1 MAMIFQQ
8 ISTQQGCQSYL
19 IGCSNQHSA
28 IIIDPELSMLDTYRA
43 LLSREGLRLHYLLDT
58 HTHADHFSASQ
69 TLARQLQVP
78 VIMHRNSPA
87 PFVSFHVDDGELI
100 HLGELKLEIIHTPGH
115 TEDSICILIADRV
128 LTGDT
133 LLLGG
138 TGRSDLPGG
147 DPAKLYNS
155 LFNKLLLLPPE
166 TQVYPAHIYNEK
178 KHTTIAAELL
188 NNPRL
193 QVTERMSFIHQMN
206 TLNLNMPDHLTEALR
221 TNLSGGKTV
230 AGLLAE
236 AAEKVSFMSLKEVAL
251 RLRTE
256 PEEILLLDVR
266 ETDAFLKGH
275 IPRAINI
282 PRGQL
287 ELQVNSLLTNPT
299 QRIVTYCQFGKISTL
314 AAATLKELGFNR
326 AVALD
331 DGFNGWQAMDYPVE
345 PAVQKD
351 DG

>member
-1 MAMIFQQ
+1 MIFHQLA
-8 ISTQQGCQSYL
+8 TQRGCQSYL
-19 IGCSNQHSA
+19 IGCSHQRSA
-28 IIIDPELSMLDTYRA
+28 IIIDPELSMQDNYRA
-43 LLSREGLRLHYLLDT
+43 LLNKEGLRLHYLLDT

-87 PFVSFHVDDGELI
+87 PFVTFHVDDGEMI
-100 HLGELKLEIIHTPGH
+100 RLGELKLEIIHTPGH

-166 TQVYPAHIYNEK
+166 TQVYPAHIYSDK
-178 KHTTIAAELL
+178 KYTTIASELL
-188 NNPRL
+188 NNRRL
-193 QVTERMSFIHQMN
+193 QITGRSAFIKQMN
-206 TLNLNMPDHLTEALR
+206 TLNLDMPDHLTEALR

-230 AGLLAE
+230 ASLLAE
-236 AAEKVSFMSLKEVAL
+236 AAEKVPFMSLREVAL
-251 RLRTE
+251 KLKTE
-256 PEEILLLDVR
+256 PQAILLLDVR
-266 ETDAFLKGH
+266 ETDQFRRGH
-275 IPRAINI
+275 IPGAINI

-287 ELQVNSLLTNPT
+287 ELQVNSQLTNPT

-314 AAATLKELGFNR
+314 AAATLKELGFDR

-331 DGFNGWQAMDYPVE
+331 GGYNGWLEMDYPVE
-345 PAVQKD
+345 PAGHNDEV
-351 DG
+351 